1 VSKEIRIAIIAI
13 VSAAIL
19 YYGFNF
25 LKGSDFLSRSNYYY
39 AIYPNIGT
47 LAKSNPVKI
56 NGVPVG
62 KVNGIKLLPNQG
74 NKVLVSF
81 DVQEDVILGDSSVAE
96 LSSDLLGGNSIVIKV
111 GKVLTPKEPG
121 DTIISRIDKG
131 LEEIIESAQPVANN
145 LNLTINRLNELLAEF
160 QGLGTELQS
169 TVKTLDTTLTT
180 VNRLMVNNQSAISG
194 ILRNTNSVMA
204 NVNQRVLELEGIMTK
219 TGAVLDSVDAASIAN
234 TLKEMETLTSQV
246 ADLTRKINEGEGT
259 IGKLMTDDSLY
270 ANLNKLLMDLDTL
283 VVHFDQYPKDFL
295 APLGRKHKKLK
306 GN

>member
-1 VSKEIRIAIIAI
+1 MSKEIRIAIIAI

-160 QGLGTELQS
+160 QGLGTELQT

-180 VNRLMVNNQSAISG
+180 VNRLMVHNQSAISG

-204 NVNQRVLELEGIMTK
+204 NVNQRVLELE
-219 TGAVLDSVDAASIAN
+219 
-234 TLKEMETLTSQV
+234 
-246 ADLTRKINEGEGT
+246 
-259 IGKLMTDDSLY
+259 
-270 ANLNKLLMDLDTL
+270 
-283 VVHFDQYPKDFL
+283 
-295 APLGRKHKKLK
+295 
-306 GN
+306 

>member
-1 VSKEIRIAIIAI
+1 MSKEIRIAIIAI

-160 QGLGTELQS
+160 QGLGTELQT

-180 VNRLMVNNQSAISG
+180 VNRLMVHNQSAISG
-194 ILRNTNSVMA
+194 ILRNTNLVMT

-234 TLKEMETLTSQV
+234 TLKEMEMLTSQV
-246 ADLTRKINEGEGT
+246 ADLTQKINEGEGT

>member
-1 VSKEIRIAIIAI
+1 MSKEIRIAIIAI

-25 LKGSDFLSRSNYYY
+25 SKGSDFLSRSNYYY

-160 QGLGTELQS
+160 QGLGTELQT

-180 VNRLMVNNQSAISG
+180 VNRLMVHNQSAISG
-194 ILRNTNSVMA
+194 ILRNTNLVMT

-246 ADLTRKINEGEGT
+246 ADLTQKINEGEGT

>member
-1 VSKEIRIAIIAI
+1 MSKEVRIAIIAI
-13 VSAAIL
+13 ISGVIL

-62 KVNGIKLLPNQG
+62 KVNGITLLPDQG

-81 DVQEDVILGDSSVAE
+81 DVQEGVVLGDSSVAE

-111 GKVLTPKEPG
+111 GKVTNPKAPG

-145 LNLTINRLNELLAEF
+145 LNLTINRLNDLLAEF

-169 TVKTLDTTLTT
+169 TVKTLDTTLSTF
-180 VNRLMVNNQSAISG
+180 NKLMVNNQDEISG
-194 ILRNTNSVMA
+194 ILSSTNSVMS
-204 NVNQRVLELEGIMTK
+204 NVNERVIQLEDIMTK
-219 TGAVLDSVDAASIAN
+219 TGAVLDSVDASSIAN
-234 TLKEMETLTSQV
+234 TLKELEVLTTQV
-246 ADLTRKINEGEGT
+246 AELTKKINNGEGT
-259 IGKLMTDDSLY
+259 IGKFMTDDSLY
-270 ANLNKLLMDLDTL
+270 NNLNQLLMDLDTL

>member
-1 VSKEIRIAIIAI
+1 MSKEIRIAIIAI

-160 QGLGTELQS
+160 QGLGTELQT

-180 VNRLMVNNQSAISG
+180 VNRLMVHNQSAISG

-234 TLKEMETLTSQV
+234 TLKEMEMLTSQV
-246 ADLTRKINEGEGT
+246 ADLTQKINEGEGT